1 MNKDILSKLLEE
13 ALHPEFLEV
22 MDRTKAHSE
31 HEQSDGGGHYEVR
44 IVCAE
49 FVGMPSLARHRLIN
63 EATASVREA
72 IHALAVKAYTPEEF
86 AALNQP
92 KKSRPAIALKTL

>member
-1 MNKDILSKLLEE
+1 MSKQQLEQLLEN

-22 MDRTKAHSE
+22 RDRTKAHSE
-31 HEQSDGGGHYEVR
+31 HEQSDGGGHYELR
-44 IVCAE
+44 IVCAQ
-49 FVGMPSLARHRLIN
+49 FAGMTALARHRLVN
-63 EATASVREA
+63 AATESVRDQ

-92 KKSRPAIALKTL
+92 KVPRRTISLHTQ